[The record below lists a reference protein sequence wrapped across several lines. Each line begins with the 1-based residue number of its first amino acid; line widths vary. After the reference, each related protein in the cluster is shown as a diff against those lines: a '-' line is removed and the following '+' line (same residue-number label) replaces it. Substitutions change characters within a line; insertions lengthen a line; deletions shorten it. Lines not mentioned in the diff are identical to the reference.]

1 MLELVKMHEN
11 VVMRCLIG
19 PFSVRF
25 FFKAKF
31 NSKLAMISSVMLVEE
46 WFSCFF
52 QGQLNE
58 GGSHFVFS
66 VP

>member
-1 MLELVKMHEN
+1 MHEN

-52 QGQLNE
+52 
-58 GGSHFVFS
+58 SRAA
-66 VP
+66 